1 LLGSW
6 GRVLESEMSDQ
17 KLRMWRVEQV
27 EMSYEQWRATVSV
40 GTAEDDKFKSETD
53 AFFYFQK
60 LLKFAGKL
68 GHQFQHYD
76 APELSDV
83 WLSSIQEKMENK
95 LESDKMKKRARNKKI

>member
-1 LLGSW
+1 
-6 GRVLESEMSDQ
+6 
-17 KLRMWRVEQV
+17 
-27 EMSYEQWRATVSV
+27 MSYEQWRATVSV